1 MSEREPIEW
10 VAGRYGVSYSA
21 WQGGQRVGCVYRVD
35 GSAWCLSIDA
45 PRGTGPGA
53 RPALT
58 RRVVCHSLEQAYRAA
73 KALLNGVPT
82 TETDAQDEAVLRLL
96 SDADVG

>member
-1 MSEREPIEW
+1 MSEREPIKW

-21 WQGGQRVGCVYRVD
+21 WQGGQRVGCVYRVA

-53 RPALT
+53 HPALT
-58 RRVVCHSLEQAYRAA
+58 RRVVCHWCATPSNRHTVQRR
-73 KALLNGVPT
+73 P
-82 TETDAQDEAVLRLL
+82 
-96 SDADVG
+96 S